1 VFDIAKRVGRT
12 HFIPNAVNEHMHF
25 TTGKSGMDDTYN
37 RNRTQDRGNLYEKDK
52 IIFEDTE
59 SDRQVAADKL
69 LDVIKNYN

>member
-1 VFDIAKRVGRT
+1 
-12 HFIPNAVNEHMHF
+12 MHF